1 MSDLDMAVTT
11 LFADFTI
18 VRMAKQVTNRSLMFT
33 TKFFQ
38 SVMLYFQNLG
48 SDRVCPYYIDYTL

>member
-1 MSDLDMAVTT
+1 MSDLDMAVIT
-11 LFADFTI
+11 LFADFRI
-18 VRMAKQVTNRSLMFT
+18 VWMTKQVTNRSLMFT

-48 SDRVCPYYIDYTL
+48 SDSVCDYIDYTL